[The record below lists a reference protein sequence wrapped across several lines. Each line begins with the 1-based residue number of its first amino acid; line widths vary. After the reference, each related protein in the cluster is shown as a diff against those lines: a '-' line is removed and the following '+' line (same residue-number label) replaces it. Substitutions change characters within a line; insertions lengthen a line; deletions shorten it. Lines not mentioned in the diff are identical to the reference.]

1 MWGRVEA
8 AILNKVAREDFT
20 KKFTFEQ
27 RLEVGRGSN
36 RVQSPKQA
44 SMYVC
49 QYFLFAYLFNI
60 YSPYGW
66 GKTPPLTCNPDLIS
80 TSDLPS
86 HISLWLD
93 I

>member
-49 QYFLFAYLFNI
+49 KYFLFACLFNI